1 VCAESP
7 IRWST
12 APDPKQ
18 PAEYN
23 PEVTVARQSPN
34 RPEAD
39 EPTAEPAAELV
50 EADAAPASSDAERA
64 EDGAIDT
71 APAPGDNGS
80 IWADARVT
88 PIEIAL
94 PGGVGFTLRAYRL
107 ASELTP
113 TEVDLTADEDPFDA
127 RERLASARTVEDD
140 DEVVILDEEFAA
152 LVAEGDADPK
162 ARRKGAAA
170 EDGDEPDAA
179 DFADD
184 EADKTEEE
192 EDEEEKVVDEE
203 IPIFLSHRGRLIA
216 FKSPESLVSF
226 IRSGAPHDLA
236 QLDSWSALAERVETT
251 DITPAGEDSYEL
263 DLVVENLRG
272 GHDTWD
278 FELLIAAG
286 EIARDL
292 GHALHLKPVI
302 LALSAGSP
310 LDDLDESLRSASAGG
325 VGGFLGRRRLRKI
338 GAQQASL
345 GWRSIIGKISAA
357 VDWRD

>member
-1 VCAESP
+1 
-7 IRWST
+7 
-12 APDPKQ
+12 
-18 PAEYN
+18 
-23 PEVTVARQSPN
+23 VARQSPN

-39 EPTAEPAAELV
+39 EPAADATISADPVEATTDATEPEAAESS
-50 EADAAPASSDAERA
+50 AAPSAQPKAAPSEAAESA
-64 EDGAIDT
+64 GISA
-71 APAPGDNGS
+71 GDRG
-80 IWADARVT
+80 IWDEARVM
-88 PIEIAL
+88 PVEIAL

-113 TEVDLTADEDPFDA
+113 TEIDLTTDEDPFDA
-127 RERLASARTVEDD
+127 RARRASERAAEDD
-140 DEVVILDEEFAA
+140 EEVVILDDEFAA
-152 LVAEGDADPK
+152 LVAEGDAEP
-162 ARRKGAAA
+162 GAKPVA
-170 EDGDEPDAA
+170 DTDEPDPA
-179 DFADD
+179 DF
-184 EADKTEEE
+184 
-192 EDEEEKVVDEE
+192 EDEKQEEQGADEE
-203 IPIFLSHRGRLIA
+203 VPMFLSHRGRLLT

-236 QLDSWSALAERVETT
+236 QLDTWSVLAERVKAA
-251 DITPAGEDSYEL
+251 DVAPRPEDSYEL

-278 FELLIAAG
+278 LDLLIAAG

-292 GHALHLKPVI
+292 GHALRLKPVI

-310 LDDLDESLRSASAGG
+310 LDELDESLRSASGG
-325 VGGFLGRRRLRKI
+325 GMGGFFGRRRLRKI